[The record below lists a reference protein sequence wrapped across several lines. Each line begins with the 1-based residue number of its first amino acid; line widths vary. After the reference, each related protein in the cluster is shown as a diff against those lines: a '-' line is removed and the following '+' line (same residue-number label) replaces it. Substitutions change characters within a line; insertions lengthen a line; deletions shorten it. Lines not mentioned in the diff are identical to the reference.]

1 MGFVNGMLVGSD
13 GRIVTSQAAVAP
25 SDPTSGAFRY
35 DPATGAVKAAVAVPQ
50 YYANGFPFNAGQLC
64 LGAGPV
70 VSFMGGLPFN
80 ALGQLV
86 SDGVGG
92 IASYN
97 WGWPLSPGGIVI
109 QPIVAPGSGF
119 DPLDWGSS
127 TGGATPPI
135 LSNSNRT
142 ITGGN
147 ATDSIRGTATRTSG
161 KLYLELHVDAM
172 GTTAESQIQLGI
184 CTSGSVLPPPAGFI
198 YVTVN
203 NFKYGGKMDAYHAG
217 SFITGISFMVD
228 GDTVMIA
235 ADFAA
240 GKVWHGKNGLWYG
253 TGNPATG
260 GSPQWGDLA
269 GLSMR
274 PYAQIASAGF
284 GGQITLRTGAG
295 QVAYPIPSGFT
306 AWG

>member
-1 MGFVNGMLVGSD
+1 MFVNGLEIGSD
-13 GRIVTSQAAVAP
+13 GRIVTSQGAVAP
-25 SDPTSGAFRY
+25 GDAGNGGFSYDPVTRGVRADVLVPTSF
-35 DPATGAVKAAVAVPQ
+35 
-50 YYANGFPFNAGQLC
+50 ANGFGFNGGKLC
-64 LGAGPV
+64 IGPGPV
-70 VSFMGGLPFN
+70 AYFQGGLPFN
-80 ALGQLV
+80 ALGQLMA
-86 SDGVGG
+86 DGVAGTL
-92 IASYN
+92 IYN
-97 WGWPLSPGGIVI
+97 RGWPLSPSGIGI
-109 QPIVAPGSGF
+109 QPIVTPGSGF
-119 DPLDWGSS
+119 DPLDWGSA
-127 TGGATPPI
+127 TGGATAPV
-135 LSNSNRT
+135 LSNNNRT

-147 ATDSIRGTATRTSG
+147 ATDSIRGTATRTAG
-161 KLYLELHVDAM
+161 KLYFELHVDAM
-172 GTTAESQIQLGI
+172 GTTAESQIQIGM

-217 SFITGISFMVD
+217 SFITGISVMVD

-295 QVAYPIPSGFT
+295 QVVYPIPSGFT